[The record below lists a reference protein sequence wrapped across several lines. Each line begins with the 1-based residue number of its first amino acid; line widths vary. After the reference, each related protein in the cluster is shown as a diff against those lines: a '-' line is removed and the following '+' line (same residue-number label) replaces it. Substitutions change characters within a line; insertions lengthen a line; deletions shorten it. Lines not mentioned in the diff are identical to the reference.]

1 MPTLP
6 ATAAL
11 PINTTLIIID
21 MQKAIDDPHWAIHGP
36 RNNPQAEA
44 NIATLLEAWR
54 RTGRPV
60 VHVRHDSEEP
70 HSTYR
75 PGSLGHAFK
84 PEVQPQPGEVV
95 VGKSTNS
102 AFIGTGLDHWLTERG
117 CTVLVITGVITN
129 NSVEATARMAGNLGF
144 DTRVVADACF
154 TFAKRDRTGRLWTT
168 EQVHELSL
176 ANLDGEYA
184 AIVETRDVLVAA
196 G

>member
-1 MPTLP
+1 MPSLP
-6 ATAAL
+6 AMTAL
-11 PINTTLIIID
+11 MIVD
-21 MQKAIDDPHWAIHGP
+21 VQKAIDDPRWAAHGP
-36 RNNPQAEA
+36 RNNPQAEG
-44 NIATLLEAWR
+44 NIATLLAAWR

-70 HSTYR
+70 ESTYR
-75 PGSLGHAFK
+75 PGSAGHAFK
-84 PEVQPQPGEVV
+84 AEAQPLPGELV

-102 AFIGTGLDHWLTERG
+102 AFIGTGLETWLAERG
-117 CTVLVITGVITN
+117 CATLVIAGVITN

-144 DTRVVADACF
+144 DARVVADACF
-154 TFAKRDRTGRLWTT
+154 TFAKRDRTGRLWTA

-184 AIVETRDVLVAA
+184 RIVETADVLAMA

>member
-1 MPTLP
+1 MPALP
-6 ATAAL
+6 AAAAL
-11 PINTTLIIID
+11 LIID
-21 MQKAIDDPHWAIHGP
+21 LQKAIDDPRWAAHGP
-36 RNNPQAEA
+36 RNNPQAEGNVA
-44 NIATLLEAWR
+44 ALLEAWR

-70 HSTYR
+70 ESTYR

-84 PEVQPQPGEVV
+84 PEAQPQPGELV

-102 AFIGTGLDHWLTERG
+102 AFIGTGLEAWLAEHG
-117 CTVLVITGVITN
+117 CATLVLAGVITN

-144 DTRVVADACF
+144 ETLVAADACF
-154 TFAKRDRTGRLWTT
+154 TFGKRDRTGRLWTA

-184 AIVETRDVLVAA
+184 RIVETADVLAMA
-196 G
+196 R